1 MTLPHAHGSFA
12 QLPADRTLIMGIL
25 NVTPDSFSDGGLY
38 QDAAAAV
45 AHARELVAQGAD
57 IIDVGGESTR
67 SGATRV
73 SLAEEQRRVLPVI
86 EALAAEN
93 IVMSVDTLNP
103 ETARAAVAAGAQII
117 NDVAGMSLRD
127 DMVETVA
134 ELGVPYI
141 LMHSRGTSQTM
152 DSQAVYADVAGEV
165 FRELFALRERLLAGG
180 VAPEQII
187 LDPGP
192 GFAKQGEQNWQILAG
207 VRSLAAEG
215 HRVLVAGSRK
225 RFIAQLLREQD
236 AAARGVAWE
245 QVEERPARGR
255 DVASAAL
262 SLMAAQAGAWAVRV
276 HDVRATADALAVQ
289 EAWLAHDQGRSPKVT
304 DRPVRS

>member
-1 MTLPHAHGSFA
+1 MTLPYAHGSFA
-12 QLPADRTLIMGIL
+12 NLPTDRTLIMGIL
-25 NVTPDSFSDGGLY
+25 NVTPDSFSDGGLHA
-38 QDAAAAV
+38 DAATAV
-45 AHARELVAQGAD
+45 AHAKTLIAQGAD

-67 SGATRV
+67 PGATRV
-73 SLAEEQRRVLPVI
+73 DLAEEQRRVLPVI

-103 ETARAAVAAGAQII
+103 ETARAAVAAGAHII
-117 NDVAGMSLRD
+117 NDVAGMSLRE
-127 DMVETVA
+127 DMIETVA

-141 LMHSRGTSQTM
+141 LMHSRGTSITM
-152 DSQAVYADVAGEV
+152 DSQAVYTDVAGEV
-165 FRELFALRERLLAGG
+165 FSELFTLRERLLAAG

-207 VRSLAAEG
+207 LQALVAEG

-225 RFIAQLLREQD
+225 RFIARLLQEQD
-236 AAARGVAWE
+236 AAASGLPAE
-245 QVEERPARGR
+245 QVTERPATGR

-262 SLMAAQAGAWAVRV
+262 SVMAAEAGAWAVRV
-276 HDVRATADALAVQ
+276 HHVQATADALAVRA
-289 EAWLAHDQGRSPKVT
+289 AWRRASALSN
-304 DRPVRS
+304 

>member
-1 MTLPHAHGSFA
+1 MTLPHAHGSYDN
-12 QLPADRTLIMGIL
+12 LPTDRTLIMGIL
-25 NVTPDSFSDGGLY
+25 NVTPDSFSDGGLHT
-38 QDAAAAV
+38 DAATAV
-45 AHARELVAQGAD
+45 AHAKALVAQGAD

-73 SLAEEQRRVLPVI
+73 PLAEEQRRVLPVI

-103 ETARAAVAAGAQII
+103 ETARAAVAAGARII

-127 DMVETVA
+127 DMIETVA

-141 LMHSRGTSQTM
+141 LMHSRGTSLTM
-152 DSQAVYADVAGEV
+152 DSQAVYTDVAAEV
-165 FRELFALRERLLAGG
+165 FNELFTLRERLITGG

-207 VRSLAAEG
+207 LQALAAEG

-225 RFIAQLLREQD
+225 RFIARLLKEQD
-236 AAARGVAWE
+236 AAASGLPADQVA
-245 QVEERPARGR
+245 ERVATER
-255 DVASAAL
+255 DVASATL
-262 SLMAAQAGAWAVRV
+262 SVMAAEAGAWAVRV
-276 HDVRATADALAVQ
+276 HNVQATADALAVR
-289 EAWLAHDQGRSPKVT
+289 EAWRQASAR
-304 DRPVRS
+304 

>member
-1 MTLPHAHGSFA
+1 MTLPHAHGSYDN
-12 QLPADRTLIMGIL
+12 LPTDRTLIMGIL
-25 NVTPDSFSDGGLY
+25 NVTPDSFSDGGLHA
-38 QDAAAAV
+38 DAATAV
-45 AHARELVAQGAD
+45 AHAKALVAQGAD

-67 SGATRV
+67 PGATRV

-103 ETARAAVAAGAQII
+103 ETARAAVAAGAHII

-127 DMVETVA
+127 DMIETVA

-141 LMHSRGTSQTM
+141 LMHSRGTSLTM
-152 DSQAVYADVAGEV
+152 DAQAVYTDVAAEV
-165 FRELFALRERLLAGG
+165 FKELFTLRERLITGG

-207 VRSLAAEG
+207 LQALAAEG

-225 RFIAQLLREQD
+225 RFIARLLKERD
-236 AAARGVAWE
+236 AAASGLPLE
-245 QVEERPARGR
+245 QVTERTATER

-262 SLMAAQAGAWAVRV
+262 SVMAAEAGAWAVRV
-276 HDVRATADALAVQ
+276 HNVQATADALAVREVWRQ
-289 EAWLAHDQGRSPKVT
+289 ASAR
-304 DRPVRS
+304 

>member
-1 MTLPHAHGSFA
+1 MTLPHAHGSYEN
-12 QLPADRTLIMGIL
+12 LPTDRTLIMGIL
-25 NVTPDSFSDGGLY
+25 NVTPDSFFDGGLHA
-38 QDAAAAV
+38 DAATAV
-45 AHARELVAQGAD
+45 AHAKTLVAQGAD

-67 SGATRV
+67 PGATRV
-73 SLAEEQRRVLPVI
+73 PLAEEQRRVLPVI

-103 ETARAAVAAGAQII
+103 ETARAAVAAGAHII
-117 NDVAGMSLRD
+117 NDVAGMSLRE
-127 DMVETVA
+127 DMIETVA

-141 LMHSRGTSQTM
+141 LMHSRGTSLTM
-152 DSQAVYADVAGEV
+152 DSQAVYTDVAAEV
-165 FRELFALRERLLAGG
+165 FNELFTLRERLITGG

-207 VRSLAAEG
+207 LQALAAEG

-225 RFIAQLLREQD
+225 RFIARLLQEQD
-236 AAARGVAWE
+236 AAASGLPAE
-245 QVEERPARGR
+245 QVAERAATER

-262 SLMAAQAGAWAVRV
+262 SVMAAEAGAWAVRV
-276 HDVRATADALAVQ
+276 HNVQATADALAVR
-289 EAWLAHDQGRSPKVT
+289 EAWRQASAR
-304 DRPVRS
+304 

>member
-1 MTLPHAHGSFA
+1 MTLPHAHGSYDN
-12 QLPADRTLIMGIL
+12 LPTDRTLIMGIL
-25 NVTPDSFSDGGLY
+25 NVTPDSFSDGGLHA
-38 QDAAAAV
+38 DAATAV
-45 AHARELVAQGAD
+45 AHAKALVAQGAD

-67 SGATRV
+67 PGATRV
-73 SLAEEQRRVLPVI
+73 PLAEEQRRVLPVI

-103 ETARAAVAAGAQII
+103 ETARAAVAAGAHII

-127 DMVETVA
+127 DMIETVA

-141 LMHSRGTSQTM
+141 LMHSRGTSLTM
-152 DSQAVYADVAGEV
+152 DSQAVYTDVAAEV
-165 FRELFALRERLLAGG
+165 FKELFILRERLIRGG
-180 VAPEQII
+180 VATEQII

-207 VRSLAAEG
+207 LQALAAEG

-225 RFIAQLLREQD
+225 RFIARLLKEQD
-236 AAARGVAWE
+236 AAASGLPAE
-245 QVEERPARGR
+245 QVTERMATER

-262 SLMAAQAGAWAVRV
+262 SVMAAEAGAWAVRV
-276 HDVRATADALAVQ
+276 HNVQATADALAVR
-289 EAWLAHDQGRSPKVT
+289 EAWRQASAR
-304 DRPVRS
+304 

>member
-1 MTLPHAHGSFA
+1 MTLPHAHGSYDN
-12 QLPADRTLIMGIL
+12 LPTGRTLIMGIL
-25 NVTPDSFSDGGLY
+25 NVTPDSFSDGGLHA
-38 QDAAAAV
+38 DATTAV
-45 AHARELVAQGAD
+45 AHAKALVAQGAD

-67 SGATRV
+67 PGATRV

-103 ETARAAVAAGAQII
+103 ETARAAVAAGAHII
-117 NDVAGMSLRD
+117 NDVAGMNLRD
-127 DMVETVA
+127 DMIETVA

-141 LMHSRGTSQTM
+141 LMHSRGTSLTM
-152 DSQAVYADVAGEV
+152 DSQAVYTDVAAEV
-165 FRELFALRERLLAGG
+165 FRELFTLRERLIAGG
-180 VAPEQII
+180 MAPEQII

-207 VRSLAAEG
+207 LQGLAAEG

-225 RFIAQLLREQD
+225 RFIARLLQEQD
-236 AAARGVAWE
+236 AAVSGLPAE
-245 QVEERPARGR
+245 QIAERAATER

-262 SLMAAQAGAWAVRV
+262 SVMAAEAGAWAVRV
-276 HDVRATADALAVQ
+276 HNVQATADALAVRV
-289 EAWLAHDQGRSPKVT
+289 AWRQASAL
-304 DRPVRS
+304 

>member
-1 MTLPHAHGSFA
+1 MTLPHAHGSYEN
-12 QLPADRTLIMGIL
+12 LPTDRTLIMGIL
-25 NVTPDSFSDGGLY
+25 NVTPDSFFDGGLHA
-38 QDAAAAV
+38 DTATAV
-45 AHARELVAQGAD
+45 AHAKTLVAQGAD

-67 SGATRV
+67 PGATRV
-73 SLAEEQRRVLPVI
+73 PLAEEQRRVLPVI

-103 ETARAAVAAGAQII
+103 ETARAAVAAGAHII

-127 DMVETVA
+127 DMIETVA

-141 LMHSRGTSQTM
+141 LMHSRGTSLTM
-152 DSQAVYADVAGEV
+152 DAQAVYTDVAAEV
-165 FRELFALRERLLAGG
+165 FKELFTLRERLITGG

-192 GFAKQGEQNWQILAG
+192 GFAKQGEQNWQILGGLQA
-207 VRSLAAEG
+207 LAAEG

-225 RFIAQLLREQD
+225 RFIARLLKEQD
-236 AAARGVAWE
+236 AAASGLPLE
-245 QVEERPARGR
+245 QVTERTATER

-262 SLMAAQAGAWAVRV
+262 SVMAAEAGAWAVRV
-276 HDVRATADALAVQ
+276 HNVQATADALAVR
-289 EAWLAHDQGRSPKVT
+289 EAWRQASAR
-304 DRPVRS
+304 

>member
-1 MTLPHAHGSFA
+1 MTLPHAHGSYEN
-12 QLPADRTLIMGIL
+12 LPTDRTLIMGIL
-25 NVTPDSFSDGGLY
+25 NVTPDSFFDGGLHA
-38 QDAAAAV
+38 DAATAV
-45 AHARELVAQGAD
+45 AHAKTLVAQGAD

-67 SGATRV
+67 PGATRV
-73 SLAEEQRRVLPVI
+73 PLAEEQRRVLPVI

-103 ETARAAVAAGAQII
+103 ETARAAVAAGAHII

-127 DMVETVA
+127 DMIETVA

-141 LMHSRGTSQTM
+141 LMHSRGTSLTM
-152 DSQAVYADVAGEV
+152 DSQAVYTDVAAEV
-165 FRELFALRERLLAGG
+165 FNELFTLRERLITGG

-207 VRSLAAEG
+207 LQALAAEG

-225 RFIAQLLREQD
+225 RFIARLLKEQD
-236 AAARGVAWE
+236 AAASGLPLE
-245 QVEERPARGR
+245 QVTERTATER

-262 SLMAAQAGAWAVRV
+262 SVMAAEAGAWAVRV
-276 HDVRATADALAVQ
+276 HNVQATADALAVR
-289 EAWLAHDQGRSPKVT
+289 EAWRQASAR
-304 DRPVRS
+304 

>member
-1 MTLPHAHGSFA
+1 MTLPHAHGSYDN
-12 QLPADRTLIMGIL
+12 LPTDRTLIMGIL
-25 NVTPDSFSDGGLY
+25 NVTPDSFFDGGLHA
-38 QDAAAAV
+38 DAATAV
-45 AHARELVAQGAD
+45 AHAKTLVAQGAD

-67 SGATRV
+67 PGATRV
-73 SLAEEQRRVLPVI
+73 PLAEEQRRVLPVI

-103 ETARAAVAAGAQII
+103 ETARAAVAAGAHII

-127 DMVETVA
+127 DMIETVA

-141 LMHSRGTSQTM
+141 LMHSRGTSLTM
-152 DSQAVYADVAGEV
+152 DAQAVYTDVAAEV
-165 FRELFALRERLLAGG
+165 FKELFTLRERLITGG

-192 GFAKQGEQNWQILAG
+192 GFAKQGEQNWQILGGLQA
-207 VRSLAAEG
+207 LAAEG

-225 RFIAQLLREQD
+225 RFIARLLKEQD
-236 AAARGVAWE
+236 AAASGLPLE
-245 QVEERPARGR
+245 QVTERTATER

-262 SLMAAQAGAWAVRV
+262 SVMAAEAGAWAVRV
-276 HDVRATADALAVQ
+276 HNVQATADALAVR
-289 EAWLAHDQGRSPKVT
+289 EAWRQASAR
-304 DRPVRS
+304 

>member
-12 QLPADRTLIMGIL
+12 NLPTDRTLIMGIL
-25 NVTPDSFSDGGLY
+25 NVTPDSFSDGGLHA
-38 QDAAAAV
+38 DAATAV
-45 AHARELVAQGAD
+45 AHAKTLVAQGAD

-73 SLAEEQRRVLPVI
+73 DLAEEQRRVLPVI

-103 ETARAAVAAGAQII
+103 ETARAAVAAGAHII
-117 NDVAGMSLRD
+117 NDVAGMSLRE
-127 DMVETVA
+127 DMIETVA

-141 LMHSRGTSQTM
+141 LMHSRGTSLTM
-152 DSQAVYADVAGEV
+152 DSQAVYTDVAGEV
-165 FRELFALRERLLAGG
+165 FSELFTLRERLLAGG

-207 VRSLAAEG
+207 LQTLADEG

-225 RFIAQLLREQD
+225 RFIARLLQEQD
-236 AAARGVAWE
+236 AAASGLPAE
-245 QVEERPARGR
+245 QVTERPATER

-262 SLMAAQAGAWAVRV
+262 SVMAAEAGAWAVRV
-276 HDVRATADALAVQ
+276 HNVQATADALAVRA
-289 EAWLAHDQGRSPKVT
+289 AWRRASALSN
-304 DRPVRS
+304 

>member
-1 MTLPHAHGSFA
+1 MTLPHAHGSYDN
-12 QLPADRTLIMGIL
+12 LPTDRTLIMGIL
-25 NVTPDSFSDGGLY
+25 NVTPDSFSDGGLHA
-38 QDAAAAV
+38 DAATAV
-45 AHARELVAQGAD
+45 AHAKALVAQGAD

-67 SGATRV
+67 PGATRV
-73 SLAEEQRRVLPVI
+73 PLAEEQRRVLPVI

-103 ETARAAVAAGAQII
+103 ETARAAVAAGAHII

-127 DMVETVA
+127 DMIETVA

-141 LMHSRGTSQTM
+141 LMHSRGTSLTM
-152 DSQAVYADVAGEV
+152 DSQAVYTDVAAEV
-165 FRELFALRERLLAGG
+165 FKELFILRERLITGG
-180 VAPEQII
+180 VAPGQII

-207 VRSLAAEG
+207 LQALAAEG

-225 RFIAQLLREQD
+225 RFIARLLKEQD
-236 AAARGVAWE
+236 AAASGLPAE
-245 QVEERPARGR
+245 QVTERTATER

-262 SLMAAQAGAWAVRV
+262 SVMAAEAGAWAVRV
-276 HDVRATADALAVQ
+276 HNVQATADALAVR
-289 EAWLAHDQGRSPKVT
+289 EAWRQASALSN
-304 DRPVRS
+304 

>member
-12 QLPADRTLIMGIL
+12 SLPADRTLIMGIL
-25 NVTPDSFSDGGLY
+25 NVTPDSFSDGGLHA
-38 QDAAAAV
+38 DAATAI
-45 AHARELVAQGAD
+45 AHAKALVAQGAD

-67 SGATRV
+67 PGATRI
-73 SLAEEQRRVLPVI
+73 SLVEEQRRVLPVI
-86 EALAAEN
+86 EALAAEG

-103 ETARAAVAAGAQII
+103 ETARAAVAAGAHII

-127 DMVETVA
+127 DMIETVA

-141 LMHSRGTSQTM
+141 LMHARGTSQTM
-152 DSQAVYADVAGEV
+152 DSKAVYADVAGEV
-165 FRELFALRERLLAGG
+165 FAELFTLRERLLAGG
-180 VAPEQII
+180 VAPENII

-207 VRSLAAEG
+207 LQVLAADG

-225 RFIAQLLREQD
+225 RFLARLLQEQD
-236 AAARGVAWE
+236 AAASGLPLE
-245 QVEERPARGR
+245 QVTERTATER

-262 SLMAAQAGAWAVRV
+262 SVMAAEAGAWAVRV
-276 HDVRATADALAVQ
+276 HNVQATADALTVR
-289 EAWLAHDQGRSPKVT
+289 EAWRAVA
-304 DRPVRS
+304 VRNF

>member
-1 MTLPHAHGSFA
+1 MTLPHAHGSYEN
-12 QLPADRTLIMGIL
+12 LPTDRTLIMCIL
-25 NVTPDSFSDGGLY
+25 NVTPDSFFDGGLHA
-38 QDAAAAV
+38 DAATAV
-45 AHARELVAQGAD
+45 AHAKTLVAQGAD

-67 SGATRV
+67 PGATRV
-73 SLAEEQRRVLPVI
+73 PLAEEQRRVLPVI

-103 ETARAAVAAGAQII
+103 ETARAAVAAGAHII
-117 NDVAGMSLRD
+117 NDVAGMSLRE
-127 DMVETVA
+127 DMIETVA

-141 LMHSRGTSQTM
+141 LMHSRGTSLTM
-152 DSQAVYADVAGEV
+152 DSQAVYTDVAAEV
-165 FRELFALRERLLAGG
+165 FNELFTLRERLITGG

-207 VRSLAAEG
+207 LQALAAEG

-225 RFIAQLLREQD
+225 RFIARLLQEQD
-236 AAARGVAWE
+236 AAASGLPAE
-245 QVEERPARGR
+245 QVAERAATER

-262 SLMAAQAGAWAVRV
+262 SVMAAEAGAWAVRV
-276 HDVRATADALAVQ
+276 HNVQATADALAVR
-289 EAWLAHDQGRSPKVT
+289 EAWRQASAR
-304 DRPVRS
+304 

>member
-1 MTLPHAHGSFA
+1 MTLPHAHGSYDN
-12 QLPADRTLIMGIL
+12 LPTDRTLIMGIL
-25 NVTPDSFSDGGLY
+25 NVTPDSFSDGGLHA
-38 QDAAAAV
+38 DTATAV
-45 AHARELVAQGAD
+45 AHAKTLVAQGAD

-67 SGATRV
+67 PGATRV
-73 SLAEEQRRVLPVI
+73 PLAEEQRRVLPVI

-103 ETARAAVAAGAQII
+103 ETARAAVAAGAHII

-127 DMVETVA
+127 DMIETVA

-141 LMHSRGTSQTM
+141 LMHSRGTSLTM
-152 DSQAVYADVAGEV
+152 DAQAVYTDVAAEV
-165 FRELFALRERLLAGG
+165 FKELFTLRERLITGG

-192 GFAKQGEQNWQILAG
+192 GFAKQGEQNWQILGGLQA
-207 VRSLAAEG
+207 LAAEG

-225 RFIAQLLREQD
+225 RFIARLLKERD
-236 AAARGVAWE
+236 AAASGLPLE
-245 QVEERPARGR
+245 QVTERTATKR

-262 SLMAAQAGAWAVRV
+262 SVMAAEAGAWAVRV
-276 HDVRATADALAVQ
+276 HNVQATADALAVR
-289 EAWLAHDQGRSPKVT
+289 EAWRQASAR
-304 DRPVRS
+304 

>member
-1 MTLPHAHGSFA
+1 MTLPHAHGSYDN
-12 QLPADRTLIMGIL
+12 LPTDRTLIMGIL
-25 NVTPDSFSDGGLY
+25 NVTPDSFSDGGLHA
-38 QDAAAAV
+38 DAATAV
-45 AHARELVAQGAD
+45 AHAKALVAQGAD

-67 SGATRV
+67 PGATRV

-103 ETARAAVAAGAQII
+103 ETARAAVAAGAHII

-127 DMVETVA
+127 DMIETVA

-141 LMHSRGTSQTM
+141 LMHSRGTSLTM
-152 DSQAVYADVAGEV
+152 DAQAVYTDVAAEV
-165 FRELFALRERLLAGG
+165 FKELFTLRERLITGG

-207 VRSLAAEG
+207 LQALAAEG

-225 RFIAQLLREQD
+225 RFIARLLKERD
-236 AAARGVAWE
+236 AAASGLPLE
-245 QVEERPARGR
+245 QVTERTATER

-262 SLMAAQAGAWAVRV
+262 SVMAAEAGAWAVRV
-276 HDVRATADALAVQ
+276 HNVQATADALAVR
-289 EAWLAHDQGRSPKVT
+289 EAWRQASAR
-304 DRPVRS
+304 

>member
-1 MTLPHAHGSFA
+1 MTLPHAHGSYDN
-12 QLPADRTLIMGIL
+12 LPTDRTLIMGIL
-25 NVTPDSFSDGGLY
+25 NVTPDSFSDGGLHA
-38 QDAAAAV
+38 DAATAV
-45 AHARELVAQGAD
+45 AHAKALVAQGAD

-67 SGATRV
+67 PGATRV
-73 SLAEEQRRVLPVI
+73 PLAEEQRRVLPVI

-103 ETARAAVAAGAQII
+103 ETARAAVAAGAHII

-127 DMVETVA
+127 DMIETVA

-141 LMHSRGTSQTM
+141 LMHSRGTSLTM
-152 DSQAVYADVAGEV
+152 DSQAVYTDVAAEV
-165 FRELFALRERLLAGG
+165 FKELFILRERLITGG
-180 VAPEQII
+180 VAPGQII

-207 VRSLAAEG
+207 LQALAAEG

-225 RFIAQLLREQD
+225 RFIARLLKEQD
-236 AAARGVAWE
+236 AAASGLPAE
-245 QVEERPARGR
+245 QVTERTATER

-262 SLMAAQAGAWAVRV
+262 SVMAAEAGAWAVRV
-276 HDVRATADALAVQ
+276 HNVQATADALAVR
-289 EAWLAHDQGRSPKVT
+289 EAWRQASAR
-304 DRPVRS
+304 

>member
-1 MTLPHAHGSFA
+1 MTLPHAHGSYEN
-12 QLPADRTLIMGIL
+12 LPTDRTLIMGIL
-25 NVTPDSFSDGGLY
+25 NVTPDSFFDGGLHA
-38 QDAAAAV
+38 DAATAV
-45 AHARELVAQGAD
+45 AHAKTLVAQGAD

-67 SGATRV
+67 PGATRV
-73 SLAEEQRRVLPVI
+73 PLAEERRRVLPVI

-103 ETARAAVAAGAQII
+103 ETARAAVAAGARII

-127 DMVETVA
+127 DMIETVA

-141 LMHSRGTSQTM
+141 LMHSRGTSLTM
-152 DSQAVYADVAGEV
+152 DSQAVYTDVAAEV
-165 FRELFALRERLLAGG
+165 FKELFILRERLITGG
-180 VAPEQII
+180 VAPGQII

-207 VRSLAAEG
+207 LQALAAEG

-225 RFIAQLLREQD
+225 RFIARLLKEQD
-236 AAARGVAWE
+236 AAASGLPAE
-245 QVEERPARGR
+245 QVTERTATER

-262 SLMAAQAGAWAVRV
+262 SVMAAEAGAWAVRV
-276 HDVRATADALAVQ
+276 HNVQATADALAVR
-289 EAWLAHDQGRSPKVT
+289 EAWRQASAR
-304 DRPVRS
+304 

>member
-1 MTLPHAHGSFA
+1 MTLPHAHGSYEN
-12 QLPADRTLIMGIL
+12 LPTDRTLIMGIL
-25 NVTPDSFSDGGLY
+25 NVTPDSFFDGGLHA
-38 QDAAAAV
+38 DAATAV
-45 AHARELVAQGAD
+45 AHAKTLVAQGAD

-67 SGATRV
+67 PGATRV
-73 SLAEEQRRVLPVI
+73 PLAEEQRRVLPVI

-103 ETARAAVAAGAQII
+103 ETARAAVAAGAHII

-127 DMVETVA
+127 DMIETVA

-141 LMHSRGTSQTM
+141 LMHSRGTSLTM
-152 DSQAVYADVAGEV
+152 DAQAVYTDVAAEV
-165 FRELFALRERLLAGG
+165 FKELFTLRERLITGG

-192 GFAKQGEQNWQILAG
+192 GFAKQGEQNWQILGGLQA
-207 VRSLAAEG
+207 LAAEG

-225 RFIAQLLREQD
+225 RFIARLLKEQD
-236 AAARGVAWE
+236 AAASGLPLE
-245 QVEERPARGR
+245 QVTERTATER

-262 SLMAAQAGAWAVRV
+262 SVMAAEAGAWAVRV
-276 HDVRATADALAVQ
+276 HNVQATADALAVR
-289 EAWLAHDQGRSPKVT
+289 EAWRQASAR
-304 DRPVRS
+304 